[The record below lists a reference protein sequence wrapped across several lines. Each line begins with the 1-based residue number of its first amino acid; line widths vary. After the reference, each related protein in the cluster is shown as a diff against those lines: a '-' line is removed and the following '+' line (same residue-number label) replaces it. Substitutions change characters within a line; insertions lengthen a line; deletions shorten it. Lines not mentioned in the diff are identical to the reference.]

1 VTGLDASVADLGDC
15 DYETNTRELCPR
27 GDPEGTKTLVLI
39 GNSHGRH
46 WIPAIDRIAAAAG
59 YRAYYLVKVQ
69 CVASLVTPDLGTSSE
84 PFTDCAD
91 FHTWMLQQVA
101 ELRPDLTIVSTSPI
115 SRGVYG
121 PDGSYFSDAEA
132 DPVVKDGYEA
142 LFRALKPLAGRVVL
156 LKDIPYVN
164 RDPGA
169 CLSVG
174 APDLGDCLFQE
185 RAARTQPI
193 QDQADA
199 ARAEGVEAVDTA
211 QWFCWHNACPAVV
224 GDMITYR
231 DSGHMT
237 NEYSASL
244 AGPLATALG
253 LRVSLPD

>member
-1 VTGLDASVADLGDC
+1 
-15 DYETNTRELCPR
+15 
-27 GDPEGTKTLVLI
+27 
-39 GNSHGRH
+39 
-46 WIPAIDRIAAAAG
+46 
-59 YRAYYLVKVQ
+59 
-69 CVASLVTPDLGTSSE
+69 VTPDLGTSSE

-253 LRVSLPD
+253 IRVSLPD